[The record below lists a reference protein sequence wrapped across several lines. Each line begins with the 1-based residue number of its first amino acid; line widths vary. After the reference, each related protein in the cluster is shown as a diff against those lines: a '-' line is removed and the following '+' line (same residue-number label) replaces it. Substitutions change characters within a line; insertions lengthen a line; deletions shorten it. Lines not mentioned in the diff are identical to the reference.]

1 MVHTIY
7 LENLMDQQQNPTK
20 RVNPLAQWFRQ
31 PKIYISFPSGGEF
44 YPPNALDKS
53 ANGEYAVYAMTAK
66 DELMLKTPD
75 ALMSGQST
83 VEVIRSC
90 IPAIVDPWLM
100 PSIDLDAALLAIR
113 IATYGEKMEVS
124 VDCPSCNEENAYD
137 VGLIAWLDKIRS
149 FKFETQISYEP
160 LTIFI
165 RPYTYR
171 EVTKTGLKTFEQQR
185 ILSIVNDENISD
197 EVKIEKFSESFVK
210 LTSLTVD
217 TIAECVWKVT
227 TPDGET
233 IDRNEIT
240 EFIRNSPK
248 EVFDKI
254 SNHIMS
260 MKENMEIGSQDV
272 TCVHCKTPFTMPV
285 ELDQASFFV
294 QRS

>member
-1 MVHTIY
+1 
-7 LENLMDQQQNPTK
+7 MDQQQNPTK

-31 PKIYISFPSGGEF
+31 PKIYISLPSGGEF

-83 VEVIRSC
+83 VEVIKSC
-90 IPAIVDPWLM
+90 IPAILDPWMM

-124 VDCPSCNEENAYD
+124 VDCPNCNEENTFD

-149 FKFETQISYEP
+149 FKFETEILYGP

-185 ILSIVNDENISD
+185 ILAIVNDENIPD

-217 TIAECVWKVT
+217 TIADCVWKVT

-233 IDRNEIT
+233 TDRNDIT
-240 EFIRNSPK
+240 EFIRNAPK
-248 EVFDKI
+248 EVFDII
-254 SNHIMS
+254 STHIIS

-272 TCVHCKTPFTMPV
+272 TCVHCSTEFVMPV
-285 ELDQASFFV
+285 ELDQASFFA